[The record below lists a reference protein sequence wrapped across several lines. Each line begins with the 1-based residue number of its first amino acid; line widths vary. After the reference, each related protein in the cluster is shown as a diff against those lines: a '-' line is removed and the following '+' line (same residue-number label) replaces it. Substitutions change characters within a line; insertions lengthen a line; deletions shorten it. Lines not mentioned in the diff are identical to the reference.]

1 MSLLIE
7 KVRVVTPGKADLASG
22 FIRCANARIDEIGPM
37 GTDPTKGPMG
47 TDPAKGPMGTVP
59 TESMGTVPT
68 EAV

>member
-7 KVRVVTPGKADLASG
+7 NVRVVTPGKADLASG

-37 GTDPTKGPMG
+37 GTDP
-47 TDPAKGPMGTVP
+47 AKGPMGTVP